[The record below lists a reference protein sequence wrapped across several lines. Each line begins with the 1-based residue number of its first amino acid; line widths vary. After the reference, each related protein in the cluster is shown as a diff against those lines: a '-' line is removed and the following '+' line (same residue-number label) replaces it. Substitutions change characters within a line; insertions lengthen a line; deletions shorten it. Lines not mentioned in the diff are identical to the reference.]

1 MLTAVRR
8 LLPLLPLVLTLL
20 GACASPSRP
29 QGSVATTGSSATTT
43 RSTRAP
49 QSDRD
54 SASGLRWVA
63 RSALPREAGPV
74 LSLIEQGGP
83 FRSARDGVTF
93 ANREGILPRAARGTY
108 REYTVPTPG
117 ASDRGARR
125 IVCAGAPRSTAE
137 CYYTADH
144 YASFRRIQP

>member
-1 MLTAVRR
+1 MRR
-8 LLPLLPLVLTLL
+8 SIPLLALLITLL
-20 GACASPSRP
+20 GACAGPSRP
-29 QGSVATTGSSATTT
+29 QGSGATTGATSAPGTAS
-43 RSTRAP
+43 STRAP
-49 QSDRD
+49 QPARD
-54 SASGLRWVA
+54 PDSGLRWIA
-63 RSALPREAGPV
+63 RSDLPREAGPV
-74 LSLIEQGGP
+74 LTRIAQGGP